1 MIKHLYPSTIIA
13 LALIVLG
20 LCIKS
25 GIDNFTDKDRRV
37 TVKGLSEIEVEADH
51 VTWPIQTTEVGNSL
65 PALYDKI
72 GQTRDIIV
80 KFLTDNGIKADDI
93 TIVAP
98 EVTDMNT
105 NQYSSNRPE
114 YRYIITSGLTVS
126 TSDISTVR
134 NLVNRVGELL
144 KEGVAVT
151 TGTYNTRITYDYVSF
166 TDMKPKMMAEAIANA
181 EVTAQQFAENSHSKL
196 NKIVSADQG
205 QFSISDRDENTP
217 HIKRVRVVTTITYS
231 LKD

>member
-1 MIKHLYPSTIIA
+1 MIKNFYPSSIIA
-13 LALIVLG
+13 LAIIVLG

-25 GIDNFTDKDRRV
+25 GIDNYADKDRRV
-37 TVKGLSEIEVEADH
+37 TVKGLSEIEVKADH

-72 GQTRDIIV
+72 ALTRHTIT
-80 KFLTDNGIKADDI
+80 KFLTDNGISESDI
-93 TIVAP
+93 SIVAP
-98 EVTDMNT
+98 EVTDMNA
-105 NQYSSNRPE
+105 NQYSNNRPE
-114 YRYIITSGLTVS
+114 YRYIISSGLTVS
-126 TSDISTVR
+126 TADVETVR

-144 KEGVAVT
+144 KEGIAVT

-181 EVTAQQFAENSHSKL
+181 QTTAEQFAENSHSRL

-205 QFSISDRDENTP
+205 QFSISDRDDNTP
-217 HIKRVRVVTTITYS
+217 YIKRVRVVTTITYS

>member
-1 MIKHLYPSTIIA
+1 MIKNLYPSTIIA

-20 LCIKS
+20 LCLKS
-25 GIDNFTDKDRRV
+25 GIDNFAGKDRRV
-37 TVKGLSEIEVEADH
+37 TVKGLSETEVKADH

-72 GQTRDIIV
+72 GQTRQTIT
-80 KFLTDNGIKADDI
+80 KFLTENGIDENDI
-93 TIVAP
+93 SIVAP
-98 EVTDMNT
+98 EVTDMNA
-105 NQYSSNRPE
+105 NQYSANRPE

-126 TSDISTVR
+126 TGDVETVR

-144 KEGVAVT
+144 KEGIAVT
-151 TGTYNTRITYDYVSF
+151 TGTYNTRITYEYVSF
-166 TDMKPKMMAEAIANA
+166 ADMKPKMMAEAIANA
-181 EVTAQQFAENSHSKL
+181 RITAEQFAENSHSKL

-205 QFSISDRDENTP
+205 QFSINDRDDNTP
-217 HIKRVRVVTTITYS
+217 YIKKVRVVTTITYS

>member
-20 LCIKS
+20 LCLKS
-25 GIDNFTDKDRRV
+25 GIDNYAGKDRRV
-37 TVKGLSEIEVEADH
+37 TVKGLSETEVKADH

-72 GQTRDIIV
+72 AQTRQTV
-80 KFLTDNGIKADDI
+80 TKFLTDNGIKESDI
-93 TIVAP
+93 SIVAP
-98 EVTDMNT
+98 EVTDMNA
-105 NQYSSNRPE
+105 NQYSSNRSE
-114 YRYIITSGLTVS
+114 YRYIISSGLTVS
-126 TSDISTVR
+126 TSDVETVR

-144 KEGVAVT
+144 KEGIAVT
-151 TGTYNTRITYDYVSF
+151 TGTYNTRITYEYMSF
-166 TDMKPKMMAEAIANA
+166 ADMKPKMMAEAIANA
-181 EVTAQQFAENSHSKL
+181 QTTAEQFAENSHSRL

-205 QFSISDRDENTP
+205 QFSISDRDDNTP
-217 HIKRVRVVTTITYS
+217 YIKRVRVVTTITYS

>member
-1 MIKHLYPSTIIA
+1 MIKNLYPSTIIA

-20 LCIKS
+20 LCLKS
-25 GIDNFTDKDRRV
+25 GIDNFAGKDRKV
-37 TVKGLSEIEVEADH
+37 TVKGLSEIEVKADH
-51 VTWPIQTTEVGNSL
+51 VIWPIQTTEVGNSL
-65 PALYDKI
+65 PVLYDKI
-72 GQTRDIIV
+72 AQTREVIT
-80 KFLTDNGIKADDI
+80 KFLTDNGINDSDI

-98 EVTDMNT
+98 EVTDMNA

-126 TSDISTVR
+126 TGDVETVR

-144 KEGVAVT
+144 KEGIAVT
-151 TGTYNTRITYDYVSF
+151 TGTYNTRLTYEYMSF
-166 TDMKPKMMAEAIANA
+166 ADMKPKMMAEAIANA
-181 EVTAQQFAENSHSKL
+181 QTTAVQFAENSHSKL

-205 QFSISDRDENTP
+205 QFSIYDRDDNTP
-217 HIKRVRVVTTITYS
+217 YIKRVRVVTTVTYS